1 MSDSHI
7 NTMFVYSSQQSI
19 RLNSLDAFRGIT
31 IAGMLIVNTASMA
44 PSIHPWLAH
53 ADWNGCT
60 LADGVFPFFLFIVGV
75 AMAFS
80 LAKST
85 QARQPNRL
93 LYWRL
98 LRRAGILFGLGLLL
112 NGFWTYEWGTFSL
125 TGVLQRISLAYL
137 ATAAI
142 VLTLP
147 RRVQWLVTAMLL
159 IGYWAAYSTFPIP
172 APQADAVRGEIG
184 TFGIMSSFGMMSTIA
199 IVLMGYFTG
208 AWLQTAVVT
217 TKIRSSHQSM
227 TLVLFGLS
235 CSGLGQLWS
244 LWLPINKKLWTSSY
258 ALFTVGL
265 ALLLLAACYELIEV
279 RGYCRWSD
287 PVRVLGLNAIFVYVG
302 SELMM
307 KLLEKT
313 HVGSGIRSP
322 STYQWLYE
330 HLLPSWTPAPTGG
343 FLIAVGTLVLWWVVV
358 FYFHRRRWS
367 IAI

>member
-1 MSDSHI
+1 MPA
-7 NTMFVYSSQQSI
+7 TQSI

-31 IAGMLIVNTASMA
+31 IAGMLIVNTESLA
-44 PSIHPWLAH
+44 PSIYPQLAH

-60 LADGVFPFFLFIVGV
+60 LADGVFPCFLFIVGV

-80 LAKST
+80 LAKYT
-85 QARQPNRL
+85 QARQPRRS

-112 NGFWTYEWGTFSL
+112 NGFWTYEWGTFGL

-147 RRVQWLVTAMLL
+147 RRGQWLVAAVLL
-159 IGYWAAYSTFPIP
+159 IGYWAAYSAFEIP
-172 APQADAVRGEIG
+172 APQADAARGEIG

-208 AWLQTAVVT
+208 AWLQTEIVT

-227 TLVLFGLS
+227 TLVLFGLAS
-235 CSGLGQLWS
+235 SGLGQLWS
-244 LWLPINKKLWTSSY
+244 VWLPINKKLWTSSY
-258 ALFTVGL
+258 AMFTVGL

-279 RGYCRWSD
+279 RGDRRWSD
-287 PVRVLGLNAIFVYVG
+287 PVRVLGLNSIFVFVG
-302 SELMM
+302 SELTIQ
-307 KLLEKT
+307 LLEKT
-313 HVGSGIRSP
+313 HVGSGTQAP
-322 STYQWLYE
+322 STYHWLYE
-330 HLLPSWTPAPTGG
+330 HFFSNWAPAPTSG
-343 FLIAVGTLVLWWVVV
+343 FLFAAVALVFWWLVSY
-358 FYFHRRRWS
+358 YFHRQHWS